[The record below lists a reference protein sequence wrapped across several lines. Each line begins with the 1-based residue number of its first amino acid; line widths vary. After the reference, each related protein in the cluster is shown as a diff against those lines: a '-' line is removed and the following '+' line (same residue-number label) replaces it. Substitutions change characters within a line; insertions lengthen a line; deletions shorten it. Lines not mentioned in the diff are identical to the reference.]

1 MTTTLRPS
9 GPLQQA
15 DDGTLARSYEV
26 CVNSRPVG
34 TVRVATLPAPGRPLG
49 TISDLRVD
57 EADRG
62 RGRGTVAALA
72 AEEVL
77 RGWRCERIRVSVPVD
92 AHAARRLAGALGYV
106 ETGHVLAKDVG
117 PAEGADGAGPAEDTG
132 PTGLTEGAGPAE
144 RADPAGPDGPAP
156 GGVEIRAM
164 TDAEAAAWITAEPG
178 RAALLPDGPATGG
191 TLLHVA
197 VRGGTRIGHL
207 WTGWRDLPTGERVP
221 YVWEV
226 AVAEA
231 ERGRGHGRRLMRF
244 AERVVR
250 DAGGARLVLRVDP
263 GNAPARA
270 LYASLGYRPLLTD
283 LEKTLY

>member
-34 TVRVATLPAPGRPLG
+34 AVRVATLPAPGRPLG

-92 AHAARRLAGALGYV
+92 APAARRLAGALGYV
-106 ETGHVLAKDVG
+106 ETGHVLAKDLG
-117 PAEGADGAGPAEDTG
+117 PAEGADP
-132 PTGLTEGAGPAE
+132 
-144 RADPAGPDGPAP
+144 ADPAGSTYLTGPAEGADPAGRADPDGPVP

-164 TDAEAAAWITAEPG
+164 TDAEAAAWIAAEPG
-178 RAALLPDGPATGG
+178 RAALLPDGPATDG
-191 TLLHVA
+191 TRLHVA

-250 DAGGARLVLRVDP
+250 GTGGGRLVLRVDP